1 MTEMLF
7 LKAKTLEQWR
17 HAAATTHAAQYE
29 RLLKQAKSYADVVLP
44 AEHPDDSITYI
55 GMGAANLAFANLLT
69 DDPAYLETL
78 RYWLKT
84 GIGFKTWGKKRMPNH
99 DLDAAWL
106 LFGFSLALNWVGDR
120 LPDDERAALI
130 AKLRLQGELLYKFS
144 ITDIGTSWTRHYW
157 QNHNWICNG
166 GFLTA
171 AYALAADD
179 YDTSHWIEDAIVDFK
194 RVVGLFPEDG
204 SDYEGPVYWRY
215 GFQFLLFPLHLLE
228 QESGIDL
235 HDSDFLRNAFNYR
248 IAVAAA
254 NWVNTANFGDCHDR
268 ASSHSRMMLY
278 RMASLYRIGQ
288 AQWLADHFDEIG
300 EWEREGREGMVK
312 PGLLPEA
319 WVDFVWYDPTV
330 EPKHLNTLPT
340 TMVFPDLGLLTTR
353 SSWDKNAT
361 YLAFKCGTPNGNRG
375 WQLGQQ
381 FNRLY
386 DWKTIKADHDH
397 NDANSFILTRGDDY
411 LTVDQGYSKAKW
423 TRHHSTLLVDGKGQ
437 YLDGDKDPYK
447 GLTEAWG
454 GKLESWFVAN
464 GAVYMRGEAAGAYS
478 AETSLTQFSR
488 QMLMLGAD
496 TIVLCDDVRLD
507 TPRKL
512 EWLLQTDAAAQKVGE
527 RRWTIST
534 CPEPAEGTETH
545 GFQLDAL
552 EPQALAVDQWEQEIS
567 ANPTSA
573 KPDWIITRQQHTL
586 VLSPDQPT
594 TQARYFVVM
603 SLADAANIEQLNC
616 QFGSAAQID
625 NTLVAFASGRRHMRI
640 ANRLTTDATW
650 CAIADGT
657 ITAGNTTSLWHDGN
671 IKLIASSPAD
681 IALTANRCTTLA
693 QRPTW
698 ISCAVAIKPQSV
710 QIDGAEISTRY
721 DEELGLLRFQ
731 VPAGQVRVDW
741 H

>member
-17 HAAATTHAAQYE
+17 QVAATTHAAQYE
-29 RLLKQAKSYADVVLP
+29 RLLKQAASYSDTVLP
-44 AEHPDDSITYI
+44 SEHPDDSITYI
-55 GMGAANLAFANLLT
+55 GMGAANLALANLLT

-78 RYWLKT
+78 RYWLKI
-84 GIGFKTWGKKRMPNH
+84 GIGYPHWGKKRMPDH
-99 DLDAAWL
+99 DLDASWL
-106 LFGFSLALNWVGDR
+106 LFGYSLALNWVGDR
-120 LPDDERAALI
+120 LPADERAMLV
-130 AKLRLQGELLYKFS
+130 AKLRLQGERLYKFS

-179 YDTSHWIEDAIVDFK
+179 YDTSAWINDAIVNFK

-215 GFQFLLFPLHLLE
+215 GFQFLLFPLHLLA
-228 QESGIDL
+228 QESDINLQDNE
-235 HDSDFLRNAFNYR
+235 FMRNAFDYR
-248 IAVAAA
+248 IAVAAS

-268 ASSHSRMMLY
+268 RSSHSRMMLY
-278 RMASLYRIGQ
+278 RMASLYRNGH

-330 EPKHLNTLPT
+330 EPEHLNTLPT

-353 SSWDKNAT
+353 SSWNKDAT
-361 YLAFKCGTPNGNRG
+361 YLAFKCGTPNGARG
-375 WQLGQQ
+375 WALGQE

-411 LTVDQGYSKAKW
+411 LTVDQGYSKAKL

-454 GKLESWFVAN
+454 GRLENWFVAD
-464 GAVYMRGEAAGAYS
+464 GAVYMHGEAAGAYA
-478 AETSLTQFSR
+478 AELDLTQFSR

-496 TIVLCDDVRLD
+496 TLVLCDDVRLESA
-507 TPRKL
+507 RKL
-512 EWLLQTDAAAQKVGE
+512 EWLLQTDYAAEKVGE
-527 RRWTIST
+527 RRWTIS
-534 CPEPAEGTETH
+534 AETH
-545 GFQLDAL
+545 SLQIDAL
-552 EPQALAVDQWEQEIS
+552 EPQSLASDQWEQEIS

-573 KPDWIITRQQHTL
+573 KPDWIITRQQHAL

-594 TQARYFVVM
+594 TQARYFVIL
-603 SLADAANIEQLNC
+603 SLADAQIEQLDC
-616 QFGSAAQID
+616 RFGSAAQIG
-625 NTLVAFASGRRHMRI
+625 NTLVAFASGRRHMQI
-640 ANRLTTDATW
+640 ANRLTTDAAW
-650 CAIADGT
+650 CAIVDGNMM
-657 ITAGNTTSLWHDGN
+657 TAGSTTNLWHNGR
-671 IKLIASSPAD
+671 LMFIASSPTD
-681 IALTANRCTTLA
+681 IALTPNGCTTSA
-693 QRPTW
+693 KRPAW
-698 ISCAVAIKPQSV
+698 VSCRVAEQPQSV
-710 QIDGAEISTRY
+710 QVDGEALATKY
-721 DEELGLLRFQ
+721 DAELGLLRFQ
-731 VPAGQVRVDW
+731 VPAGETKVSWQ
-741 H
+741 